1 VNVHHR
7 VHQTHTSH
15 RGEKAVL
22 KSSLYHLNV
31 ALLVSQHDQTQKS
44 QFKQTN
50 TSKKMV
56 GWMEFMPV
64 DRLDEVND
72 ARRKVDYREG
82 HKCVHEMIPKTFG
95 FD

>member
-1 VNVHHR
+1 
-7 VHQTHTSH
+7 
-15 RGEKAVL
+15 
-22 KSSLYHLNV
+22 
-31 ALLVSQHDQTQKS
+31 
-44 QFKQTN
+44 
-50 TSKKMV
+50 
-56 GWMEFMPV
+56 MEFMPV